1 MGGPMG
7 GPVVGHAAGPRAR
20 RGGDGEALGEA
31 PERLTLWPA
40 GRGPAPTWA
49 AAAQGLGAIAVM
61 AAGAH
66 FFVDAVEHGSAALG
80 VPAGVVSLLLA
91 PLATELP
98 EKFNSVIWMRDN
110 KDTLAMG
117 NITGAMVFQSTVP
130 VSLGVLF
137 TRWELGFLNV
147 LSAALALVSGA
158 YLYYTF
164 KRAKQIRAS
173 YLMGGGLLYAV
184 FVAAAIFVVV
194 L

>member
-1 MGGPMG
+1 M
-7 GPVVGHAAGPRAR
+7 
-20 RGGDGEALGEA
+20 
-31 PERLTLWPA
+31 
-40 GRGPAPTWA
+40 
-49 AAAQGLGAIAVM
+49 
-61 AAGAH
+61 
-66 FFVDAVEHGSAALG
+66 
-80 VPAGVVSLLLA
+80 VSLLLA

-158 YLYYTF
+158 YLYYTL

-173 YLMGGGLLYAV
+173 YLMGGALLYAV
-184 FVAAAIFVVV
+184 FVVV